1 MKSALCLLSGKS
13 CAWLIE
19 MFIRQIY
26 GGEKEEGRAGSTTVS
41 DKAGG
46 ISGET
51 SVWPR
56 RKRSGGGRRWVVWG
70 L

>member
-1 MKSALCLLSGKS
+1 
-13 CAWLIE
+13 

-26 GGEKEEGRAGSTTVS
+26 RDETEEGRAGSTIGS
-41 DKAGG
+41 DEAGG

-51 SVWPR
+51 LLQPR
-56 RKRSGGGRRWVVWG
+56 KKRSWGWSRCVVWH